1 MAAPGIASGH
11 SNHPI
16 RETTMPFANFKVPQG
31 TMSAEQKEDLIHKT
45 TAIFVGYFGEGVRAY
60 TMVLVDEVVDGG
72 YGRADETFTIAKMQ
86 KERQ

>member
-1 MAAPGIASGH
+1 MAVPGVAFGH
-11 SNHPI
+11 FSHPT

-45 TAIFVGYFGEGVRAY
+45 TAIFVGYFGEGVRPY

>member
-1 MAAPGIASGH
+1 
-11 SNHPI
+11 
-16 RETTMPFANFKVPQG
+16 MPFANFKVPQG

-45 TAIFVGYFGEGVRAY
+45 TAIFVGYFGEGVRPY

-72 YGRADETFTIAKMQ
+72 YGRADETFTISKMQ

>member
-1 MAAPGIASGH
+1 
-11 SNHPI
+11 
-16 RETTMPFANFKVPQG
+16 MPFANFKVPQG